1 MKPKPLPKRE
11 KAEVDSLTLA
21 GKESTT
27 ASSASNAHKGHLLA
41 GESLAHSNS
50 TPSTVSETV
59 SENGT
64 FSVTGRLI
72 ECSRYESRNGRG
84 FALLIASSTG
94 APYSLALA
102 ATALDAAAQLKP
114 GLLLTVSG
122 KLFSHVSTG
131 TQGKPFYGLRT
142 AVDAI
147 QIHKDGDAL

>member
-1 MKPKPLPKRE
+1 MKPKPPPEKGKGGVNSLPTK
-11 KAEVDSLTLA
+11 VN
-21 GKESTT
+21 ESTP
-27 ASSASNAHKGHLLA
+27 ASSTAKNAHKGH
-41 GESLAHSNS
+41 SPVIRSNTPLGF
-50 TPSTVSETV
+50 TPSSVSEM
-59 SENGT
+59 SEQGV

-142 AVDAI
+142 AVDSI
-147 QIHKDGDAL
+147 QVHKDGDAL